1 MASAS
6 SKPVT
11 KKDVEGVIIDASH
24 TILTGVS
31 LLLKNFARKDDLEKL
46 ATKDDLKR
54 EISFVRDDIK
64 GLKGDLSNTPSR
76 KQFEELKRKVDRYHP
91 TLPQS

>member
-11 KKDVEGVIIDASH
+11 KKDVEEVVIDASH

-31 LLLKNFARKDDLEKL
+31 LLLKKFARKDDLEKL

-64 GLKGDLSNTPSR
+64 GKLAVTTRPYRNPDCLGY
-76 KQFEELKRKVDRYHP
+76 F
-91 TLPQS
+91 TL